1 MEKNIQPT
9 RVVCAVIEHNGKIL
23 CMKRTRSR
31 YPYISEHWEFPGGK
45 VEEGESDHEALLR
58 EIQEEMRWDIFV
70 GKKLAEI
77 DYEYPDF
84 ATHLVAYLCR
94 CDSDE
99 GFLLL
104 DHLDYKWLA
113 PEELDSLEWTDAD
126 KALIE
131 EFGVKS

>member
-1 MEKNIQPT
+1 MEKIIQPT

-31 YPYISEHWEFPGGK
+31 FPYISEHWEFPGGK

-77 DYEYPDF
+77 DSPPTWWPTSAV
-84 ATHLVAYLCR
+84 ATAMRVSC
-94 CDSDE
+94 CSTTWTPS
-99 GFLLL
+99 G
-104 DHLDYKWLA
+104 WLPRSSTA
-113 PEELDSLEWTDAD
+113 
-126 KALIE
+126 
-131 EFGVKS
+131 